1 FDVRFID
8 HLVRPKEVGIRS
20 SCAKTGTTVES
31 IDFQKLLEFE
41 LRLPLIFEQKEIVRL
56 VDSKL
61 ESLNQAETLV
71 QKPLA
76 TLNALRDSLVSAAL
90 SGRLT

>member
-1 FDVRFID
+1 MSDSSIIWFDLKKSELG
-8 HLVRPKEVGIRS
+8 HLVLKPVRLLRVLIL
-20 SCAKTGTTVES
+20 
-31 IDFQKLLEFE
+31 QKLLEFE
-41 LRLPLIFEQKEIVRL
+41 LRLPLISEQKEIVRL